1 MLTIFKK
8 RTFLTLAKS
17 SLRCG
22 IARLKNVSFLSFH
35 PRAFGFIKKP
45 HAFAH
50 NNNNHGQLAI
60 GLAFIFM
67 AFLALFSMV
76 FQSSMLVREKI
87 KLQQSVDYAALT
99 GAQIQRAALDKIHA
113 LNEDILEKFYV
124 TQSALIPSSFI
135 FFSGSNPV
143 STSALVFSITNDA
156 TANSGCGGAAQALDK
171 FVRKQI
177 IRAYQTYRSQRV
189 EQIMDIINNTNGLT
203 HELVINQII
212 HTPNLPQRLRHQVI
226 KSMGQNPNIA
236 SLQASY
242 DNGFIH
248 DHLRITST
256 GDMELPLFIPS
267 SLNPANDMTAF
278 TYPTYSSQEITVA
291 YVQVCS
297 FPFLSGIDVSPTQTI
312 IGRHPASDK
321 SWPSHFAVLAMY
333 DPPSSGVEGKFNLK
347 VRNPNAA
354 DEGNVSLAGGEDL
367 DLMPKFGS
375 QSPRR
380 WPMLVASLAKPFGGK
395 FPKAPLQALPHGNP
409 GKTFDGAKLIGF
421 ADYQRQ
427 LEGHAPII
435 PLLQE
440 ISDKYGIDVEWD
452 DLWH

>member
-1 MLTIFKK
+1 
-8 RTFLTLAKS
+8 
-17 SLRCG
+17 
-22 IARLKNVSFLSFH
+22 
-35 PRAFGFIKKP
+35 
-45 HAFAH
+45 
-50 NNNNHGQLAI
+50 
-60 GLAFIFM
+60 M

-113 LNEDILEKFYV
+113 LNEDILEKFYA

-135 FFSGSNPV
+135 AFSGSNPV
-143 STSALVFSITNDA
+143 STSAIVFSITNDPG
-156 TANSGCGGAAQALDK
+156 ANTGCGGAAQALDK
-171 FVRKQI
+171 FVRKKI
-177 IRAYQTYRSQRV
+177 VRAYETYRGQRV
-189 EQIMDIINNTNGLT
+189 DQIMDIIENTNGLS
-203 HELVINQII
+203 HEHVVSQII

-226 KSMGQNPNIA
+226 KAMGQDPNID

-242 DNGFIH
+242 QNGLIH
-248 DHLRITST
+248 DHLRVTST

-278 TYPTYSSQEITVA
+278 TYPTYSSQAITAA

-297 FPFLSGIDVSPTQTI
+297 FPFPSGIDVSPTKTI
-312 IGRHPASDK
+312 VGRHPASDK
-321 SWPSHFAVLAMY
+321 SWPSHFAVMAMY
-333 DPPSSGVEGKFNLK
+333 DPPSSTVEGKFNLK
-347 VRNPNAA
+347 VKNPNAA
-354 DEGNVSLAGGEDL
+354 DEGNVSLAGGEDI
-367 DLMPKFGS
+367 DLMPRFDS

-409 GKTFDGAKLIGF
+409 GETFDGAKLIGF

-427 LEGHAPII
+427 LEGHTPII

-440 ISDKYGIDVEWD
+440 ISDKYGITVEWD
-452 DLWH
+452 DIWH